1 MSNVLLIE
9 PNYRAKFPPLG
20 LMRISTYHKGIGDTV
35 TFARGKASKLRE
47 ARWHRIYISSLFT
60 YELPRTVETIKYYA
74 QSVEKPNDIFV
85 GGIGATLLPQYIKDR
100 VTCQVIEGPLD
111 RPNML
116 GPGTPA
122 IATYVPDYDMIGS
135 VEWEYKPEDS
145 YFCRI
150 TKGCI
155 RKCKFCAVPIL
166 EPAFGHSNSIGEQIG
181 EVKKQFGERQ
191 NLVLLDNNVLAID
204 GLEAII
210 KSIREEGFETGA
222 LRNGRQRTVDFNQG
236 IDARLITPEVARL
249 LSTICLSPIRLAF
262 DYDGIEKQYRR
273 AIHLLAQ
280 NGFRECTNYIMF
292 NFNDTPLSFYNRMKV
307 NLELSRQLDIRVTGF
322 PMRYV
327 PIKDVNRRYVS
338 EGWRWRYLR
347 GIQCVLGA
355 THGMVSPN
363 PEFFATAF
371 GGNFDEFLEI
381 LSMPDRYIIY
391 RSHFRKEAG
400 YWKRLFCKLSSTD
413 REEFLAVLAKLN
425 KSKTRKAD
433 IKTQRKFRT
442 LLEHYY
448 PNGETPPSE
457 VG

>member
-1 MSNVLLIE
+1 MSNILLVE
-9 PNYRAKFPPLG
+9 PDYRSKFPPLG

-35 TFARGKASKLRE
+35 TFARGKVSKLRE

-60 YELPRTVETIKYYA
+60 YELPRTVETIKYYT
-74 QSVEKPNDIFV
+74 QSVEKPADILV

-100 VTCQVIEGPLD
+100 VKCQVIEGLLD
-111 RPNML
+111 QPNML
-116 GPGTPA
+116 GSGTPA

-135 VEWEYKPEDS
+135 VSWQYRPEDS

-166 EPAFGHSNSIGEQIG
+166 EPAFGYSSSINEQIC
-181 EVKKQFGERQ
+181 EVKEQFGERQ
-191 NLVLLDNNVLAID
+191 NLVLLDNNILAID
-204 GLEAII
+204 GLAAII
-210 KSIREEGFETGA
+210 KDIRDQGFEPGA
-222 LRNGRQRTVDFNQG
+222 TRNNRQRTVDFNQG
-236 IDARLITPEVARL
+236 IDARLITAEVSRL

-273 AIHLLAQ
+273 AIHLLVQ
-280 NGFRECTNYIMF
+280 NGFRECTNYIMY

-322 PMRYV
+322 PMRYM

-338 EGWRWRYLR
+338 GGWHWRYLR
-347 GIQCVLGA
+347 GIQCVLAA
-355 THGMVSPN
+355 THGMVTPN
-363 PEFFATAF
+363 PGFFVTAF
-371 GGNFDEFLEI
+371 GETYEEFLEI

-400 YWKRLFCKLSSTD
+400 YWKRLFRRLSARD

-433 IKTQRKFRT
+433 IAAQRKFRS

-448 PNGETPPSE
+448 PNGQTPLRE
-457 VG
+457 

>member
-1 MSNVLLIE
+1 
-9 PNYRAKFPPLG
+9 
-20 LMRISTYHKGIGDTV
+20 MRISTYHKGIGDTV
-35 TFARGKASKLRE
+35 SFVRGKVSKLRE

-74 QSVEKPNDIFV
+74 KSVEKPADILV

-100 VTCQVIEGPLD
+100 VKCQVIEGPLD
-111 RPNML
+111 QPNML
-116 GPGTPA
+116 GPGTPV
-122 IATYVPDYDMIGS
+122 IAKSVPDYDMIAS
-135 VEWEYKPEDS
+135 VNWKYKPEDS

-166 EPAFGHSNSIGEQIG
+166 EPAFGYSSSVGEQIG
-181 EVKKQFGERQ
+181 EVKEQFGERQ
-191 NLVLLDNNVLAID
+191 NLVLMDNNVLATD
-204 GLEAII
+204 GLGAII
-210 KSIREEGFETGA
+210 KDIRDQGFEAGA
-222 LRNGRQRTVDFNQG
+222 IRNNRQRNVDFNQG
-236 IDARLITPEVARL
+236 IDARLVTPKVAQL

-262 DYDGIEKQYRR
+262 DYDGIEKQYRQ
-273 AIHLLAQ
+273 AIRLLAQ

-327 PIKDVNRRYVS
+327 PIKDVNRRFVS
-338 EGWRWRYLR
+338 EGWRWRHLR
-347 GIQCVLGA
+347 GIQCVLAA
-355 THGMVSPN
+355 THGMVTPN
-363 PEFFATAF
+363 PGFFATAF
-371 GGNFDEFLEI
+371 GETYEEFLEI

-400 YWKRLFCKLSSTD
+400 YWKRLFRRLSSTD

-433 IKTQRKFRT
+433 IATERRFRS
-442 LLEHYY
+442 LIEHYY
-448 PNGETPPSE
+448 PNGELPSNRTAN
-457 VG
+457 